1 MEMRARRPIGVTEQV
16 LPMCIAKLA
25 STPDEF
31 SRARSRLI
39 LAGGGWRPIK
49 VELVLNLRTSKTLGI
64 TFPLSLLGRAN
75 KVIE

>member
-1 MEMRARRPIGVTEQV
+1 
-16 LPMCIAKLA
+16 MCIAKLA

-39 LAGGGWRPIK
+39 LAGGGWRPVK

-75 KVIE
+75 KVID

>member
-1 MEMRARRPIGVTEQV
+1 M
-16 LPMCIAKLA
+16 
-25 STPDEF
+25 
-31 SRARSRLI
+31 I
-39 LAGGGWRPIK
+39 LAGGGCRPVK

>member
-1 MEMRARRPIGVTEQV
+1 VGV
-16 LPMCIAKLA
+16 
-25 STPDEF
+25 
-31 SRARSRLI
+31 
-39 LAGGGWRPIK
+39 K